1 MTDAPEPAP
10 APLYDPP
17 PAAPKSKPRVGRIIA
32 IIAAVVVALVII
44 IGGGLYLLVSSTTK
58 DAQKVS
64 DHLVT
69 AVQNGDG
76 ATVWSLAGPTFRGV
90 TSQDEVNQLVKQLSP
105 LVTKEEASPDSKSIN
120 ASTDTGKIAVFLY
133 TLKGNNRGPVY
144 FKTQIREEEGKWQ
157 VLSFRSSDTK
167 LSGDIE

>member
-17 PAAPKSKPRVGRIIA
+17 PAVERKKPRVGRIIA
-32 IIAAVVVALVII
+32 IVAAVVVALVII
-44 IGGGLYLLVSSTTK
+44 VGGGLFLLVNQSTK

-64 DHLVT
+64 DELVT

-76 ATVWSLAGPTFRGV
+76 AKVWSLAGPTFRGV
-90 TSQDEVNQLVKQLSP
+90 TSQDDVNQLVAQLSP
-105 LVTKEEASPDSKSIN
+105 LVTKEKASPNSKSIN

-144 FKTQIREEEGKWQ
+144 FKTQIREEQDKWQ
-157 VLSFRSSDTK
+157 VLSFRSSDSK
-167 LSGDIE
+167 LNSDIE